1 MTANLDSSGNSAA
14 VAVDVPATGDITLPD
29 GIDVTDSEFQR
40 LGNDLQVTGET
51 GESVVV
57 RDYFGAA
64 TVPALRSTDGA
75 TLSSAIVT
83 HLARADSPTQFAAA
97 DAPPPGQPIG
107 RIQSAVGEAFVIR
120 VDGTREEIE
129 IDTILFAGD
138 VIETVDGAIGAILAD
153 ETTFSMAEQG
163 RMVLDSL
170 VYDPGIEEGSL
181 SVAVLKGAF
190 TFVSGLASRTDPEAM
205 TIQTPVATI
214 GIRGTQL
221 GLDLAGGNE
230 LTVTLMSEADGFIG
244 EAVIIND
251 AGFQVFNQMHMTT
264 RVSSAGVAPAPIFE
278 MALGDVIEAYSA
290 PLLHLPL
297 VHGRENDYRV
307 QIEQGGGEISDF
319 ETDAGGDTPPT
330 PAIKVIDG
338 DYTNSPDQPP
348 VEIEGHALPDYDVP
362 PPVPAAPEPD
372 EFEPVQPS
380 LAEDFGIAVNFQPLA
395 FNESVVGDEDVA
407 ISGRLSAVDA
417 DDEGLQFT
425 MAAGGG
431 PAHGAVDMHADGSF
445 TYTPEAD
452 YNGTDSFTFIVDDGR
467 GGIDT
472 ATVSVNV
479 EPVPDR
485 PQLSVTATAGL
496 EDTSIPVAIEALV
509 AGNEGLETI
518 AISGLPAGANL
529 SLGSDAGDGS
539 WLIGGNDLDGLS
551 ELTLTPAPDWTGKIG
566 LTIVATSTDGG
577 TSSAGFGVL
586 VAGVPDMP
594 VLSVASA
601 AGLEDA
607 TIPLAMSATVPGAE
621 TLASVSV
628 SGVPEGA
635 ALSLGTDQG
644 DGVWII
650 DGDGLNNIADL
661 TIAPSAD
668 WSGEIPL
675 QVTATSTD
683 GGTASAGLTV
693 AVGAVADV
701 PALSVS
707 AAAGPEDATIPLAV
721 SATVPGAED
730 VASINVLGVPDGASL
745 SLGSDNGDGT
755 WTIDGAD
762 LAVLDDLTITPA
774 ADWSG
779 EIPLQI
785 TATSTDGG
793 TASAALQVV
802 VAAVADIPELTVAA
816 ASGAEDSA
824 IPLSVVADV
833 PGGEDLAAVTIAGVP
848 DGANLSLGTD
858 DGDGI
863 WTISGA
869 DLDRLGDLVVTPPA
883 DWSGDFTLQVTA
895 TSTDG
900 GAATAGLGVDV
911 ISIADVPVLTVSAA
925 AGAEDSAIALSV
937 AATVTG
943 SETVAA
949 VTIAGIPDGAEL
961 SLGANNGDGTW
972 TISGDDLANLDDLSI
987 TPPADWSDDIA
998 LYVTATSTDGG
1009 TAAASLGVH
1018 VVPVPDVPLLSVS
1031 AAEGSED
1038 TAVPISISATVPGS
1052 EEVASVTIAGVPEG
1066 AALSL
1071 GIDNGDGSWTIAGD
1085 DLDQLASLTVT
1096 PPADSST
1103 DFSLHVEATSTDGGT
1118 TTADLG
1124 VAITPVADLPDL
1136 HISEVTVDSGGLPG
1150 NDKLQGTRYDDIL
1163 IGGGGDDFLK
1173 GKSGNDILYGDS
1185 GVSGAAATVALDIRA
1200 AIADADT
1207 SESLSITLGGFPDDV
1222 TLSAGSDLGDGTWS
1236 LTVEDLADLTMTL
1249 PAGFAES
1256 FQIEVT
1262 AISTDIDT
1270 DSPATDSASVTATID
1285 VAYADVEA
1293 GDDRLYGGGGDDL
1306 LFGGGGRDDLRGDA
1320 GDDILEGGAGDDKL
1334 RGGSGDDTLSG
1345 GEGEDDLRGDGGDDL
1360 LAGGAGD
1367 DTLRGG
1373 GGEDTLIGGAGD
1385 DQLRGDGG
1393 DDVLVGGTG
1402 DDVLR
1407 GDGGDDRLT
1416 GGAGD
1421 DILSGGGGRDSFVFE
1436 VGSGADTLIDY
1447 KKGETLRFEGDAF
1460 SEDLLSVTQDG
1471 DHAIVSFD
1479 GQDVEVTLEDVD
1491 ASRGYTVTQE
1501 PDAIVVVFDDNG

>member
-1 MTANLDSSGNSAA
+1 MEAMMTANLDSSDNSTA
-14 VAVDVPATGDITLPD
+14 VAIDVPTTGDIALPD
-29 GIDVTDSEFQR
+29 GIDVTDSEFER
-40 LGNDLQVTGET
+40 FGNDLQVTGET

-75 TLSSAIVT
+75 TLSPSIVT

-97 DAPPPGQPIG
+97 EALPAGQPIG
-107 RIQSAVGEAFVIR
+107 RIQSVVGEAVIIR
-120 VDGTREEIE
+120 ADGTREEIE
-129 IDTILFAGD
+129 FDTILFAGD
-138 VIETVDGAIGAILAD
+138 VIETMDGAIGAVLAD

-163 RMVLDSL
+163 RMVLDSM

-190 TFVSGLASRTDPEAM
+190 TFVSGLAARSDPEAM

-221 GLDLAGGNE
+221 GLDLAEGNE

-251 AGFQVFNQMHMTT
+251 AGFQVLNQMHMTT

-278 MALGDVIEAYSA
+278 MDLSDVIETYSA

-307 QIEQGGGEISDF
+307 QIEQGGGGISDF
-319 ETDAGGDTPPT
+319 ETDAGGDITPT

-348 VEIEGHALPDYDVP
+348 VEIEGYALPDYDVP
-362 PPVPAAPEPD
+362 PPVPTAPEPD

-395 FNESVVGDEDVA
+395 FDETVVGDEDVA
-407 ISGRLSAVDA
+407 ITGRLTAVDA

-425 MAAGGG
+425 LAEDGG

-452 YNGTDSFTFIVDDGR
+452 YNGVDSFSFIVDDGH

-485 PQLSVTATAGL
+485 PQLSVTATVGL
-496 EDTSIPVAIEALV
+496 EDSSIPVAIEALV
-509 AGNEGLETI
+509 AGNESLETI
-518 AISGLPAGANL
+518 TISGLPAGAALNL
-529 SLGSDAGDGS
+529 GTDTGDGT
-539 WLIGGNDLDGLS
+539 WLIGGTDLDSLAT
-551 ELTLTPAPDWTGKIG
+551 LTLTPASDWTGKIG
-566 LTIVATSTDGG
+566 LTILATSTDGG
-577 TSSAGFGVL
+577 TSTAGLGVL
-586 VAGVPDMP
+586 VAGVPDVP

-621 TLASVSV
+621 SLASVSV
-628 SGVPEGA
+628 SGVPDGA
-635 ALSLGTDQG
+635 ALSLGSDQG
-644 DGVWII
+644 NGVWII
-650 DGDGLNNIADL
+650 DGDGLNNLADL

-683 GGTASAGLTV
+683 GGTASAGLNV

-707 AAAGPEDATIPLAV
+707 AAAGPEDSTIPLAI
-721 SATVPGAED
+721 SATVPGSED
-730 VASINVLGVPDGASL
+730 VARVIILGVPEGSSL

-793 TASAALQVV
+793 S
-802 VAAVADIPELTVAA
+802 
-816 ASGAEDSA
+816 
-824 IPLSVVADV
+824 
-833 PGGEDLAAVTIAGVP
+833 
-848 DGANLSLGTD
+848 
-858 DGDGI
+858 
-863 WTISGA
+863 
-869 DLDRLGDLVVTPPA
+869 
-883 DWSGDFTLQVTA
+883 
-895 TSTDG
+895 
-900 GAATAGLGVDV
+900 
-911 ISIADVPVLTVSAA
+911 
-925 AGAEDSAIALSV
+925 
-937 AATVTG
+937 
-943 SETVAA
+943 
-949 VTIAGIPDGAEL
+949 
-961 SLGANNGDGTW
+961 
-972 TISGDDLANLDDLSI
+972 
-987 TPPADWSDDIA
+987 
-998 LYVTATSTDGG
+998 
-1009 TAAASLGVH
+1009 AAASLGVR
-1018 VVPVPDVPLLSVS
+1018 VVPIPDVPLLTVS

-1038 TAVPISISATVPGS
+1038 EAILVSISATVPGN
-1052 EEVASVTIAGVPEG
+1052 EEVASITIAGVPEG
-1066 AALSL
+1066 AVLSL
-1071 GIDNGDGSWTIAGD
+1071 GVDNGDGTWTIDGD
-1085 DLDQLASLTVT
+1085 ALDQLAGLTVT
-1096 PPADSST
+1096 PPADDST
-1103 DFSLHVEATSTDGGT
+1103 DFSLQVEATSTDGGT

-1124 VAITPVADLPDL
+1124 VAIVPVADSPDL
-1136 HISEVTVDSGGLPG
+1136 QISDVFVDSGGLPG
-1150 NDKLQGTRYDDIL
+1150 EDKLQGTRYDDIL

-1185 GVSGAAATVALDIRA
+1185 GVSGAAATVALDIRV

-1222 TLSAGSDLGDGTWS
+1222 TLSAGSDLGGGTWS
-1236 LTVEDLADLTMTL
+1236 LTVEDLDDLTMTL

-1270 DSPATDSASVTATID
+1270 DSPATDAVSVTATID
-1285 VAYADVEA
+1285 VVYADDEA
-1293 GDDRLYGGGGDDL
+1293 GDDRLFGGDGDDI
-1306 LFGGGGRDDLRGDA
+1306 LFGGGGRDELRGDAGDDILDGGTGDDKLRGGSGDDILSGGEGEDDLRGDA

-1334 RGGSGDDTLSG
+1334 RGG
-1345 GEGEDDLRGDGGDDL
+1345 
-1360 LAGGAGD
+1360 
-1367 DTLRGG
+1367 
-1373 GGEDTLIGGAGD
+1373 GGEDALIGGDGND
-1385 DQLRGDGG
+1385 LLRGEGG

-1407 GDGGDDRLT
+1407 GDGGDDRLI

-1436 VGSGADTLIDY
+1436 VGSGSDTLIDY

-1471 DHAIVSFD
+1471 DHAIVSFN

-1491 ASRGYTVTQE
+1491 ASRGYSVTQE
-1501 PDAIVVVFDDNG
+1501 ADAIVVVFDDNG